1 MVSCDKLWNFR
12 RRGMR
17 REYPLFSTRALTLI
31 PICTDKTSCQIVLQ
45 SQPQSHKQ
53 IRGPRNRKGAERQ
66 VTREPALVS
75 IEAGP
80 PKGWAQAHPGTV
92 DVVIRRIDEEVDRA
106 HGHQHETI
114 SRLAVVRHHRAGG
127 EVEGVCLEHEL
138 GPTRAETQPRS
149 QPVVGACAQSRVA
162 VASCPTIACGRARK
176 PGSVDQGVTWGH
188 DRHIAFMNPSVQ
200 RYLGRESRPHTPV
213 DVRHEGY
220 LHPTGISGTVAPLA
234 RSNETAAIGKPKKTR
249 GASRENAGGDAAA
262 AAAIRA
268 GRIPTVCRTGG
279 APRSERARG
288 GGGRG
293 AHLAEEV
300 VVQRLG
306 ERQAVLL
313 GQLLVRQ
320 GVLALPA
327 PARGGEGDVFAPKN
341 RAPIETNF
349 NEAESGCRATGA
361 LHRAV

>member
-1 MVSCDKLWNFR
+1 M
-12 RRGMR
+12 
-17 REYPLFSTRALTLI
+17 
-31 PICTDKTSCQIVLQ
+31 
-45 SQPQSHKQ
+45 
-53 IRGPRNRKGAERQ
+53 
-66 VTREPALVS
+66 
-75 IEAGP
+75 
-80 PKGWAQAHPGTV
+80 

-234 RSNETAAIGKPKKTR
+234 RSNARKRTRGRHQTAAIGKPKKTR
-249 GASRENAGGDAAA
+249 GPSRENAGGDAAA

-268 GRIPTVCRTGG
+268 GRICRTGA
-279 APRSERARG
+279 APPGRPAKRARTGRGRAGVG
-288 GGGRG
+288 GGG
-293 AHLAEEV
+293 
-300 VVQRLG
+300 
-306 ERQAVLL
+306 
-313 GQLLVRQ
+313 
-320 GVLALPA
+320 A
-327 PARGGEGDVFAPKN
+327 P
-341 RAPIETNF
+341 
-349 NEAESGCRATGA
+349 C
-361 LHRAV
+361 